1 MSPPVQ
7 PRVKSKVVVS
17 GVRRLSTISEQD
29 ADKVDTDLHYQVPL
43 GGNGWDESS
52 FSLCSDKYNISSGLF
67 SLDSHQ
73 PDSGGTMSPLTI
85 LIAILCLS
93 YVCYLCITCIE
104 VLCKLIL
111 FWFPY
116 PTLESPKI
124 YTHHTFSLFIFPD
137 DCAAIL
143 LECLYCRFCDL
154 LAMLPDTCERAVGR
168 CFPFLKYRKA
178 ASEQE
183 KGGDCCSCSLKLDC
197 GCCSACQE
205 TSELLELAME
215 ISEVCFR

>member
-1 MSPPVQ
+1 MSTQSKTSPEESDYFNARNDKSPLIEGDISPPVQ

-73 PDSGGTMSPLTI
+73 PDSG
-85 LIAILCLS
+85 
-93 YVCYLCITCIE
+93 
-104 VLCKLIL
+104 
-111 FWFPY
+111 
-116 PTLESPKI
+116 
-124 YTHHTFSLFIFPD
+124 D

-168 CFPFLKYRKA
+168 CFPSLKYRNA

-205 TSELLELAME
+205 TAELLELAME